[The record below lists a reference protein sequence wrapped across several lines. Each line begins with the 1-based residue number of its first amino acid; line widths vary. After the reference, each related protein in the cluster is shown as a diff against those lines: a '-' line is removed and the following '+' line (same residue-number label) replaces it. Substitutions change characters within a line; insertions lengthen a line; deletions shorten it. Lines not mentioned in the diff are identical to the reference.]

1 MIRRL
6 AGQGAAAF
14 LLALAVA
21 GCSHDTR
28 PKPVAVPALTVTP
41 ERIDAIQTCL
51 LAGDRKGAEKLLK
64 ALLKLEPMNPKL
76 QLLADSLDK
85 DPQELLGPKSY
96 PYTVQ
101 PGETITDV
109 AERLLGNRLKAY
121 QLARYNQLATIVALT
136 PGQVLRIPGEQPVAK
151 PQPAP
156 PAPERPRRPAPA
168 AKPAAPAP
176 AKPVVNPGAAQHLR
190 AQGLAALNRGAVGE
204 AVGLL
209 RKAKA
214 LDPGNALIARDLGR
228 AERIAATV
236 RANARK

>member
-28 PKPVAVPALTVTP
+28 PKPVAAPALTVTP
-41 ERIDAIQTCL
+41 ERIDAIQTSL
-51 LAGDRKGAEKLLK
+51 LAGDRKEAEKLLK
-64 ALLKLEPMNPKL
+64 ALLKLEPMNPQL

-101 PGETITDV
+101 PGETVTDIS
-109 AERLLGNRLKAY
+109 ERLLGNRLKAY
-121 QLARYNQLATIVALT
+121 QLARYNQLATPVALT
-136 PGQVLRIPGEQPVAK
+136 PGQVLRIPGELPVAK
-151 PQPAP
+151 PQPAA
-156 PAPERPRRPAPA
+156 PAPERLHRAAPV
-168 AKPAAPAP
+168 AKPAPAP

>member
-14 LLALAVA
+14 LLALSVA
-21 GCSHDTR
+21 GCSHDER
-28 PKPVAVPALTVTP
+28 PKAVARPALTVTP
-41 ERIDAIQTCL
+41 ERIDAIQTSL
-51 LAGDRKGAEKLLK
+51 LAGDRREAEKQLK
-64 ALLKLEPMNPKL
+64 ALQKLEPMNPRL

-96 PYTVQ
+96 SYTVQ
-101 PGETITDV
+101 PGETITDI

-121 QLARYNQLATIVALT
+121 QLARYNQLATPVALVA
-136 PGQVLRIPGEQPVAK
+136 GQVLRIPGEPPVAR
-151 PQPAP
+151 PQPAA

-168 AKPAAPAP
+168 AKPAPAAPARPVANP
-176 AKPVVNPGAAQHLR
+176 AAAQHLR

-228 AERIAATV
+228 AERIEATV
-236 RANARK
+236 RAKAKK

>member
-1 MIRRL
+1 M
-6 AGQGAAAF
+6 
-14 LLALAVA
+14 
-21 GCSHDTR
+21 
-28 PKPVAVPALTVTP
+28 AVPALTVTP

-156 PAPERPRRPAPA
+156 PAPEGPAARLLRQNRRRPRLQSLSSIPVPRSICARRALPRSTVVRWARRSACCARPRRSIPAMP
-168 AKPAAPAP
+168 
-176 AKPVVNPGAAQHLR
+176 
-190 AQGLAALNRGAVGE
+190 
-204 AVGLL
+204 
-209 RKAKA
+209 
-214 LDPGNALIARDLGR
+214 
-228 AERIAATV
+228 
-236 RANARK
+236 

>member
-14 LLALAVA
+14 LLALSVA
-21 GCSHDTR
+21 GCSHDER
-28 PKPVAVPALTVTP
+28 PKTVAPPVLTVTP
-41 ERIDAIQTCL
+41 ERIDAIQTSL
-51 LAGDRKGAEKLLK
+51 LAGDRKGADKQLK
-64 ALLKLEPMNPKL
+64 ALQKLEPMNPRL

-121 QLARYNQLATIVALT
+121 QLARYNQLATPVALT
-136 PGQVLRIPGEQPVAK
+136 AGQVLRIPGELPVAR
-151 PQPAP
+151 PQPTA

-168 AKPAAPAP
+168 AKPAPAAT
-176 AKPVVNPGAAQHLR
+176 AKPAANPAAAQHLR
-190 AQGLAALNRGAVGE
+190 ALGLAALNRGAVGE

-209 RKAKA
+209 RKARA

-228 AERIAATV
+228 AERIEATV
-236 RANARK
+236 RANAKK

>member
-1 MIRRL
+1 M
-6 AGQGAAAF
+6 AA
-14 LLALAVA
+14 
-21 GCSHDTR
+21 
-28 PKPVAVPALTVTP
+28 PALTVTP
-41 ERIDAIQTCL
+41 ERIDAIQTSL
-51 LAGDRKGAEKLLK
+51 LAGDRKEAEKLLS
-64 ALLKLEPMNPKL
+64 ALLKLEPMNPQL

-101 PGETITDV
+101 PGETVTDIS
-109 AERLLGNRLKAY
+109 ERLLGNRLKAY
-121 QLARYNQLATIVALT
+121 QLARYNQLATPVALM
-136 PGQVLRIPGEQPVAK
+136 PGQVLRIPGELPVAK
-151 PQPAP
+151 PQPAA
-156 PAPERPRRPAPA
+156 PAPERPHRAAPV
-168 AKPAAPAP
+168 AKPAPAP